1 MPDSQCWMIRQAR
14 LADLVSIASLE
25 AKIWK
30 EMAVDQA
37 ILAKR
42 FRRFPAGFLVAE
54 DAHSLGGFCMAL
66 RVAPQDLTVDRI
78 GWMSLERHRTD
89 GSVLFLLG
97 LTVDPLFRRR
107 GIGTALARAEVEL
120 GRTIGSESVQLVA
133 NDSSVDLFT
142 QIGFRIV
149 RRLEGTPFDGVAK
162 LMPSPTQMIL
172 NL

>member
-1 MPDSQCWMIRQAR
+1 
-14 LADLVSIASLE
+14 
-25 AKIWK
+25 
-30 EMAVDQA
+30 
-37 ILAKR
+37 
-42 FRRFPAGFLVAE
+42 
-54 DAHSLGGFCMAL
+54 MAL